1 MRHGEA
7 GAGEEVPHVDG
18 GPADLAGGGA
28 AGGSCRGHAA
38 VQPPAAPGE
47 QVLPVPH
54 GAPWEYPLS
63 SVIVKGGGGFALP
76 EVFCSLFGAA
86 VGGAQEG
93 GVRRASDGGGGREP
107 QQEVS
112 IRAFALPYSLA
123 SGRILC
129 SVLVVLPDDDLLALA
144 SRSPEIHGRNF
155 GWC

>member
-1 MRHGEA
+1 VRHGEA

-63 SVIVKGGGGFALP
+63 SVIVKGGGGSPCLK
-76 EVFCSLFGAA
+76 
-86 VGGAQEG
+86 
-93 GVRRASDGGGGREP
+93 
-107 QQEVS
+107 
-112 IRAFALPYSLA
+112 YSV
-123 SGRILC
+123 LC
-129 SVLVVLPDDDLLALA
+129 SVQPSEALKKVV
-144 SRSPEIHGRNF
+144 F
-155 GWC
+155 GGQVTEEEAESLNKR